1 MWTLNLTTQFKKDLK
16 RYQKNAPKLA
26 ALKEVLIIIVLI
38 LLPTFLLILPI
49 WWPIAWI
56 LGQVFPR
63 RNFLPIRKILHHL
76 RSRTINLLDINP

>member
-1 MWTLNLTTQFKKDLK
+1 M
-16 RYQKNAPKLA
+16 
-26 ALKEVLIIIVLI
+26 
-38 LLPTFLLILPI
+38 LPTFLLILPI

-76 RSRTINLLDINP
+76 RSRTISLLDINP

>member
-1 MWTLNLTTQFKKDLK
+1 M
-16 RYQKNAPKLA
+16 
-26 ALKEVLIIIVLI
+26 
-38 LLPTFLLILPI
+38 LPTFLLILPI

-63 RNFLPIRKILHHL
+63 RSFLPIRKILHHL

>member
-1 MWTLNLTTQFKKDLK
+1 MYPPFLGHV
-16 RYQKNAPKLA
+16 KL
-26 ALKEVLIIIVLI
+26 LSSVVLLIIIVLI